1 MSKSVE
7 LNTYTK
13 KERNAYLAGLAGQ
26 NIMYNIISQTFSYY
40 LQFVLA
46 IPAGIVGGIL
56 AVLKVWDGIN
66 DPVMGHI
73 IDRTRT
79 KWGKCRPYL
88 IFLPVPIFFVTMFCF
103 LNGFYD
109 TSLPSTALRNI
120 AVVAWAALA
129 YFLWDIL
136 YTAGDVPLWGI
147 TALMT
152 ESDKDRIKLLSLA
165 RIFAGVGSAVALLS
179 IQSVSFALRDALVPF
194 FDTPIKAER
203 AGFILSALIFAVVG
217 TALFQLTGLMTRERI
232 TPSPE
237 KNSLFDSFKVMYK
250 NKPFRQLMISGILA
264 SPKQLITIAAF
275 PLVSYYYANKDG
287 ALNTLY
293 IAILGGSVMIGAFVA
308 TALTPKILQKVSKK
322 DLYNY
327 SNLFGAIPFAAI
339 MLLYMAAPYDM
350 AKPFYIAVCFV
361 LFFFAGA
368 SNGFTAVLTSLMI
381 ADAVDYEEYRTGIRT
396 DGVFFAGQS
405 FITKLTTG
413 LATIVSGIA
422 YAVVGFSDA
431 NVEKINAYISAGGIA
446 RENPEFQPYMFI
458 MFFLVSVPPLIGS
471 LLMVIPTWKYALSDE
486 RHKQILAELNEKR
499 HAARMAAEAQE
510 SVAELAA
517 EAKESDAEIIETL
530 TEEPQENT
538 EAVTQENN
546 E

>member
-1 MSKSVE
+1 MNESVKV
-7 LNTYTK
+7 NTYTK

-26 NIMYNIISQTFSYY
+26 NIMYNIIGQTFSYF
-40 LQFVLA
+40 LQFVIL
-46 IPAGIVGGIL
+46 IPAGIVGAML

-66 DPVMGHI
+66 DPIMGHI

-88 IFLPVPIFFVTMFCF
+88 IFTPIPIFLVTMFCF
-103 LNGFYD
+103 MNGFYD
-109 TSLPSTALRNI
+109 NSVKFSWNNFF
-120 AVVAWAALA
+120 VVAWASLA
-129 YFLWDIL
+129 FFLWDVL

-165 RIFAGVGSAVALLS
+165 RIFAGVGSGIALLS
-179 IQSVSFALRDALVPF
+179 IQSVSLSLGEMLRPYF
-194 FDTPIKAER
+194 GSTMKAER
-203 AGFILSALIFAVVG
+203 MGFFLGALIFAVVG
-217 TALFQLTGLMTRERI
+217 TALFQLAGIFTRERI
-232 TPSPE
+232 APSPE
-237 KNSLFDSFKVMYK
+237 KNSLIDSFKIMYK
-250 NKPFRQLMISGILA
+250 NKPFFQLMLSGILA

-275 PLVSYYYANKDG
+275 PLISYYYANKDG
-287 ALNTLY
+287 LLNTLY
-293 IAILGGSVMIGAFVA
+293 IAVLGGSVLISGFIA
-308 TALTPKILQKVSKK
+308 TALTPKILKHISKK

-327 SNLFGAIPFAAI
+327 SNLIGAIPYGAI
-339 MLLYMAAPYDM
+339 MILYFIAPTKLADPLYV
-350 AKPFYIAVCFV
+350 AISAI

-413 LATIVSGIA
+413 LATIISGIA
-422 YAVVGFSDA
+422 YSIVKFSDA
-431 NVEKINAYISAGGIA
+431 NVQVVNDYIAAGGLA

-458 MFFLVSVPPLIGS
+458 MFFLVSIPPLIGS

-486 RHKQILAELNEKR
+486 EHRRILDELNIRR
-499 HAARMAAEAQE
+499 HQARLKAEAEAEAQ
-510 SVAELAA
+510 AE
-517 EAKESDAEIIETL
+517 
-530 TEEPQENT
+530 
-538 EAVTQENN
+538 
-546 E
+546 

>member
-88 IFLPVPIFFVTMFCF
+88 IFVPVPIFFVTMFCF

-165 RIFAGVGSAVALLS
+165 RIFAGVGSAVALL
-179 IQSVSFALRDALVPF
+179 
-194 FDTPIKAER
+194 
-203 AGFILSALIFAVVG
+203 
-217 TALFQLTGLMTRERI
+217 
-232 TPSPE
+232 PS
-237 KNSLFDSFKVMYK
+237 S
-250 NKPFRQLMISGILA
+250 R
-264 SPKQLITIAAF
+264 F
-275 PLVSYYYANKDG
+275 PS
-287 ALNTLY
+287 
-293 IAILGGSVMIGAFVA
+293 
-308 TALTPKILQKVSKK
+308 
-322 DLYNY
+322 
-327 SNLFGAIPFAAI
+327 
-339 MLLYMAAPYDM
+339 
-350 AKPFYIAVCFV
+350 
-361 LFFFAGA
+361 
-368 SNGFTAVLTSLMI
+368 
-381 ADAVDYEEYRTGIRT
+381 R
-396 DGVFFAGQS
+396 
-405 FITKLTTG
+405 
-413 LATIVSGIA
+413 
-422 YAVVGFSDA
+422 
-431 NVEKINAYISAGGIA
+431 
-446 RENPEFQPYMFI
+446 
-458 MFFLVSVPPLIGS
+458 
-471 LLMVIPTWKYALSDE
+471 
-486 RHKQILAELNEKR
+486 
-499 HAARMAAEAQE
+499 
-510 SVAELAA
+510 
-517 EAKESDAEIIETL
+517 
-530 TEEPQENT
+530 
-538 EAVTQENN
+538 
-546 E
+546 